1 MTPETKDQ
9 TLPKRFIFLGGA
21 EGSGTTLLLRL
32 LSAPTTCTSLGGN
45 YFKIPEHPAAK
56 PLTDA
61 FNAAHADLSDRSLPL
76 AEHLAARAA
85 WHAATDA
92 ICASPAFSEH
102 DVLVFKRSFPFGAD
116 GDLRTPDLW
125 QAVDLI
131 ADTRIVVI
139 YRDPCASSYSALRRG
154 FDTDLRR
161 LALRCAQQLTWL
173 AGQLQAIGP
182 GVARVVNYAGLC
194 KSPEG
199 ILARLAAFCD
209 LPATALQ
216 AAAVNERMAGDTD
229 QLYATE
235 LPAAQR
241 DWLEAFFDGR
251 RRRQWETLRASEF
264 AV

>member
-131 ADTRIVVI
+131 ADTRIVI
-139 YRDPCASSYSALRRG
+139 
-154 FDTDLRR
+154 
-161 LALRCAQQLTWL
+161 LALPAIPHCVAALIPTFDVWRCAAPNNSLGW
-173 AGQLQAIGP
+173 P
-182 GVARVVNYAGLC
+182 DNCR
-194 KSPEG
+194 P
-199 ILARLAAFCD
+199 
-209 LPATALQ
+209 
-216 AAAVNERMAGDTD
+216 
-229 QLYATE
+229 
-235 LPAAQR
+235 
-241 DWLEAFFDGR
+241 
-251 RRRQWETLRASEF
+251 
-264 AV
+264 